1 MENRVP
7 TRLSR
12 AEARKFGFVL
22 GGAFAALA
30 GIVWWR
36 GHASLLPVFAGI
48 AGVLIVL
55 AVAWPVALRPVHR
68 AWMAFGL
75 QLSRITTPIFMGLV
89 YFLAVLPASSYVDL
103 ELVSRHVGGPV
114 RVADT
119 EELAEVFPDCEWG
132 VASPFGNEYGLPT
145 YLDEALAAD
154 ALLHGL
160 GLCVG
165 ERQHCVLALRATRLT
180 AIDQSGATATSQL
193 DPTSRVAV
201 TT

>member
-89 YFLAVLPASSYVDL
+89 YFLAVLPIGVLRRTFGSNPIV
-103 ELVSRHVGGPV
+103 H
-114 RVADT
+114 
-119 EELAEVFPDCEWG
+119 AEREQGFWAIRDG
-132 VASPFGNEYGLPT
+132 QRRRGNLT
-145 YLDEALAAD
+145 
-154 ALLHGL
+154 
-160 GLCVG
+160 
-165 ERQHCVLALRATRLT
+165 RQF
-180 AIDQSGATATSQL
+180 
-193 DPTSRVAV
+193 
-201 TT
+201 